1 MCQKIEKYLPVR
13 SGTCCPIVWADRATD
28 GTPKM
33 EPPKIVFQN
42 ESKIDN
48 NILSPMSCVH
58 LIIYSHCICPNSF
71 VNLIVYSHVMCQKIE
86 KYLPVRSG
94 TCCPIVWADRATD
107 GTPKMEPPKIVF
119 QNESKID
126 NNILSP
132 MSCVNL
138 IIYSHVICPK
148 KWKNTCPLDRR
159 ITSTSCVKK

>member
-1 MCQKIEKYLPVR
+1 MAPQKWNPQK
-13 SGTCCPIVWADRATD
+13 
-28 GTPKM
+28 K
-33 EPPKIVFQN
+33 KQN
-42 ESKIDN
+42 ESKTDN
-48 NILSPMSCVH
+48 NTLSPISC
-58 LIIYSHCICPNSF
+58 
-71 VNLIVYSHVMCQKIE
+71 VNLIIYSHVMCQKIE

-138 IIYSHVICPK
+138 IIYSHCICPK

-159 ITSTSCVKK
+159 ITSTSCVKKTKSIHKSRRIDAGNLRSKIAMS

>member
-1 MCQKIEKYLPVR
+1 MCKFDHLFPLYL
-13 SGTCCPIVWADRATD
+13 
-28 GTPKM
+28 
-33 EPPKIVFQN
+33 
-42 ESKIDN
+42 SKLICKFD
-48 NILSPMSCVH
+48 H
-58 LIIYSHCICPNSF
+58 LFPC
-71 VNLIVYSHVMCQKIE
+71 HVSKKFE

-148 KWKNTCPLDRR
+148 KMEKYLPLRSAHNFHIMCKKIAKSIHKSRR
-159 ITSTSCVKK
+159 IDAGNLRSKIAMS

>member
-1 MCQKIEKYLPVR
+1 
-13 SGTCCPIVWADRATD
+13 
-28 GTPKM
+28 
-33 EPPKIVFQN
+33 
-42 ESKIDN
+42 
-48 NILSPMSCVH
+48 MSCVKK
-58 LIIYSHCICPNSF
+58 L
-71 VNLIVYSHVMCQKIE
+71 E
-86 KYLPVRSG
+86 KHLPVRSG

-148 KWKNTCPLDRR
+148 KNGKIPAR
-159 ITSTSCVKK
+159 

>member
-1 MCQKIEKYLPVR
+1 
-13 SGTCCPIVWADRATD
+13 
-28 GTPKM
+28 
-33 EPPKIVFQN
+33 
-42 ESKIDN
+42 
-48 NILSPMSCVH
+48 MSCVK
-58 LIIYSHCICPNSF
+58 
-71 VNLIVYSHVMCQKIE
+71 KIE

-148 KWKNTCPLDRR
+148 KMEKYLPLRSAHNFHIMCKKTKSIHKSRR
-159 ITSTSCVKK
+159 IDAGNLRSKIAMS

>member
-1 MCQKIEKYLPVR
+1 MAPQKWNPQK
-13 SGTCCPIVWADRATD
+13 
-28 GTPKM
+28 K
-33 EPPKIVFQN
+33 QN
-42 ESKIDN
+42 ESKTDN
-48 NILSPMSCVH
+48 NTLSPISC
-58 LIIYSHCICPNSF
+58 
-71 VNLIVYSHVMCQKIE
+71 VNLIIYSHVMCQKIE

-159 ITSTSCVKK
+159 ITSTSCVKKQNRYINPGESMPAILDQK

>member
-1 MCQKIEKYLPVR
+1 MPSWAVKLQMAPQK
-13 SGTCCPIVWADRATD
+13 WN
-28 GTPKM
+28 
-33 EPPKIVFQN
+33 PPKKKQN
-42 ESKIDN
+42 ESKTDN
-48 NILSPMSCVH
+48 NTLSPISC
-58 LIIYSHCICPNSF
+58 
-71 VNLIVYSHVMCQKIE
+71 VNLIIYSHVMCQKIE

-148 KWKNTCPLDRR
+148 KMEKYLPLRSAHNFHIMCKKNKIDT
-159 ITSTSCVKK
+159 

>member
-1 MCQKIEKYLPVR
+1 MCKFDHLFPLYL
-13 SGTCCPIVWADRATD
+13 
-28 GTPKM
+28 
-33 EPPKIVFQN
+33 
-42 ESKIDN
+42 SKLICKFD
-48 NILSPMSCVH
+48 H
-58 LIIYSHCICPNSF
+58 LFPC
-71 VNLIVYSHVMCQKIE
+71 HVSKKIE

-148 KWKNTCPLDRR
+148 KMEKYLPLRSAHNFHIMCKKIAKSIHKSRR
-159 ITSTSCVKK
+159 IDAGNLRSKIAMS

>member
-1 MCQKIEKYLPVR
+1 MCKFDHLFPLYL
-13 SGTCCPIVWADRATD
+13 
-28 GTPKM
+28 
-33 EPPKIVFQN
+33 
-42 ESKIDN
+42 SKLICKFD
-48 NILSPMSCVH
+48 H
-58 LIIYSHCICPNSF
+58 LFPC
-71 VNLIVYSHVMCQKIE
+71 HVSKKIE

-132 MSCVNL
+132 MSCVNS

-148 KWKNTCPLDRR
+148 KMEKYLPLRSAHNFHIMCKKIAKSIHKSRR
-159 ITSTSCVKK
+159 IDAGNLRSKIAMS